1 MQHEQH
7 ILRHDG
13 SQVSD
18 TSTVQ
23 HSMLHGKQPLPLYLP
38 WIFSYSIHPAG
49 GPGKQGIGIQPTA
62 VRLLDEAACGDDGSL
77 RRISMGVCWS
87 YTGSYYEK
95 REI

>member
-49 GPGKQGIGIQPTA
+49 GPGKQGIGIEPAA
-62 VRLLDEAACGDDGSL
+62 VRLLMKLHAATTDPM